1 MEPGDIPE
9 REERS
14 RFPAEFVAG
23 AVIVLLLGAGLLLL
37 IRATRPHGPAA
48 AEKLPFGPVEQAYAQ
63 RIHFSGLQLLES
75 SNLLNQPFTYV
86 TGTMSNDGGRTV
98 AGLEVTVEFHDPFNQ
113 VILRDSQ
120 RVIGATAQP
129 LGGGQSRDF
138 QVTLLE
144 KVPSEWNQQYPSIRI
159 TGLIL
164 Q

>member
-14 RFPAEFVAG
+14 RFPAVFVAG
-23 AVIVLLLGAGLLLL
+23 GIIVLLLGAGLFLLT
-37 IRATRPHGPAA
+37 RATRQHGPASV
-48 AEKLPFGPVEQAYAQ
+48 EKLPFGPEEQTYAQ
-63 RIHFSGLQLLES
+63 QIHFSALQLSES

-86 TGTMSNDGGRTV
+86 TGTMSNDGGRAV

-113 VILRDSQ
+113 VILRESQ

-129 LGGGQSRDF
+129 LGGGQRRDF
-138 QVTLLE
+138 QITLLE
-144 KVPSEWNQQYPSIRI
+144 KVPSQWNQQYPSIRV

>member
-23 AVIVLLLGAGLLLL
+23 AVIVLLLGGGLLLL

-48 AEKLPFGPVEQAYAQ
+48 VDKLPFGSEEQSYAQ
-63 RIHFSGLQLLES
+63 RIHFSDLQLSES

-86 TGTMSNDGGRTV
+86 TGTISNDGDRTV
-98 AGLEVTVEFHDPFNQ
+98 AGLDVVVEFHDPFNQ
-113 VILRDSQ
+113 VILRESQ
-120 RVIGATAQP
+120 RVIGAAAQP
-129 LGGGQSRDF
+129 LGGGQGRDF
-138 QVTLLE
+138 QITLLE
-144 KVPSEWNQQYPSIRI
+144 KVPSQWNQQYPSIRI

-164 Q
+164 E